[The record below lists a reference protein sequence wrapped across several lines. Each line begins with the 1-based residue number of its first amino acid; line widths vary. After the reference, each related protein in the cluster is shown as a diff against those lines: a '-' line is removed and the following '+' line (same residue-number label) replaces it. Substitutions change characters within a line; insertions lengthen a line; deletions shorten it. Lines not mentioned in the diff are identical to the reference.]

1 MKKNKILI
9 ILMFIFVFLV
19 SCNNK
24 SKEKNTKESKIS
36 TDEQRQKY
44 INKAQTVIKLFND
57 KKSKEIL
64 EISSIELQNAM
75 TKDNLNIIYEKI
87 NSMGE
92 FKDFSK
98 NEVTN
103 IEEKNKNYIVVIQ
116 SVKYSKGELIYT
128 ISFDENAKLAG
139 VFYK

>member
-24 SKEKNTKESKIS
+24 SEEKNTKESKIS

-64 EISSIELQNAM
+64 EMSSTELQTTL

-116 SVKYSKGELIYT
+116 SVKYLKGELIYT

>member
-1 MKKNKILI
+1 MKRNKILI
-9 ILMFIFVFLV
+9 ILMFIFVFSV

-24 SKEKNTKESKIS
+24 SEEKNTKESKFS

-44 INKAQTVIKLFND
+44 INKAQTVIKLFNN

-64 EISSIELQNAM
+64 EMSSTELQTAL
-75 TKDNLNIIYEKI
+75 TKDNLDIIYEKI

-116 SVKYSKGELIYT
+116 SVKYSKGELLYT
-128 ISFDENAKLAG
+128 ISFDENGKLAG
-139 VFYK
+139 IFYK

>member
-24 SKEKNTKESKIS
+24 SEEKNTKESKIS

-116 SVKYSKGELIYT
+116 CAEIGRASCRERV
-128 ISFDENAKLAG
+128 
-139 VFYK
+139 

>member
-9 ILMFIFVFLV
+9 ILMFIFVFSV

-24 SKEKNTKESKIS
+24 SEEKNTKESKIS

-64 EISSIELQNAM
+64 EMSSTELQTAL
-75 TKDNLNIIYEKI
+75 TKDNLDIIYEKI

-116 SVKYSKGELIYT
+116 SVKYSKGELLYT
-128 ISFDENAKLAG
+128 ISFDENGKLAG
-139 VFYK
+139 IFYK

>member
-24 SKEKNTKESKIS
+24 SEEKNTKESKIS

-64 EISSIELQNAM
+64 EMSSTELQTAL

-87 NSMGE
+87 NLMGE

-139 VFYK
+139 IFYK

>member
-24 SKEKNTKESKIS
+24 SEEKNTKESKIS

-128 ISFDENAKLAG
+128 ISFDENAKLAS

>member
-1 MKKNKILI
+1 M
-9 ILMFIFVFLV
+9 
-19 SCNNK
+19 S
-24 SKEKNTKESKIS
+24 S
-36 TDEQRQKY
+36 T
-44 INKAQTVIKLFND
+44 
-57 KKSKEIL
+57 
-64 EISSIELQNAM
+64 ELQTTL

-116 SVKYSKGELIYT
+116 SVKYLKGELIYT

>member
-19 SCNNK
+19 SCSNK

-36 TDEQRQKY
+36 TDEQKQKY

-116 SVKYSKGELIYT
+116 SVKYSKGELIYS
-128 ISFDENAKLAG
+128 INFDENDKLAG
-139 VFYK
+139 IFYK

>member
-24 SKEKNTKESKIS
+24 SEEKNTKESKIS

-128 ISFDENAKLAG
+128 ISFDENDKLAG

>member
-19 SCNNK
+19 SCSNK

-64 EISSIELQNAM
+64 EMSSTELQTAL

-87 NSMGE
+87 NLMRE

-98 NEVTN
+98 NEVAN
-103 IEEKNKNYIVVIQ
+103 IEEKNKN
-116 SVKYSKGELIYT
+116 
-128 ISFDENAKLAG
+128 
-139 VFYK
+139 